1 MAPNRCLILRNAA
14 GVTELIPL
22 DKVVHVEFTEG
33 KPNAPQYY
41 EERIVL
47 RLSNGEPLT
56 YTGPEAAAIWRQLV
70 FHFDAGTL
78 LETDGSTTV
87 PPWSR

>member
-1 MAPNRCLILRNAA
+1 MSANRCLILRNAA

-22 DKVVHVEFTEG
+22 DKVLHVEFTES

-47 RLSNGEPLT
+47 RLTNGEPLT
-56 YTGPEAAAIWRQLV
+56 YTGPEAQAAWRQLV

-78 LETDGSTTV
+78 LETDGSTSV

>member
-1 MAPNRCLILRNAA
+1 MSSNHCLILRNAA

-22 DKVVHVEFTEG
+22 DKVIHAEYTES
-33 KPNAPQYY
+33 KANVPHDY

-56 YTGPEAAAIWRQLV
+56 YTGPEAKAVWKQLV

>member
-22 DKVVHVEFTEG
+22 DKVLHVEFTEG

-47 RLSNGEPLT
+47 RLANGEPLT
-56 YTGPEAAAIWRQLV
+56 YTGPEAAAVWKQLV